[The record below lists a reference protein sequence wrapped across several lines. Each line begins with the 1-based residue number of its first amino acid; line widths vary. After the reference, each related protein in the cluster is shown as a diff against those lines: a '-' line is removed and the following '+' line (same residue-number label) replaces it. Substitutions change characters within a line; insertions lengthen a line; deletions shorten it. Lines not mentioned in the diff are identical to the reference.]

1 MRLLI
6 LSSEF
11 PPGPG
16 GIGTHAFHLA
26 SQLAYRGLELHVLS
40 PQDYASEKEISAF
53 NASQPFEITRL
64 LSMRNKLIQS
74 YTRYKTV
81 RQAVKTF
88 KPDLMIASG
97 SRAVYLVALL
107 TLFRKTP
114 WLVIG
119 HGTEFGARN
128 IVQKTLTRIACN
140 QANGII
146 CVSDYTKQVVEALG
160 VNKPPIFVIHNG
172 ADQNAFYQLPGD
184 EVTEFRKN
192 AQVSG
197 KFVLLTVGNV
207 SDRKGQEV
215 VIRALPGILDQVPNA
230 VYWMAGLPQKQAPLT
245 SLADQLGV
253 AHAIRFWGKVPLEQL
268 RMLYNACDLFLMTSR
283 QLADGDFEGFGIAVI
298 EAALCGKPAV
308 VSDNSGLAE
317 AVIDNQTGLLVPQND
332 PVATAQAVINLAQ
345 NPALLSAM
353 ATQAYH
359 QAIAHQTWDHVG
371 SLYLDVIHKIIN
383 PSS

>member
-1 MRLLI
+1 M
-6 LSSEF
+6 
-11 PPGPG
+11 
-16 GIGTHAFHLA
+16 
-26 SQLAYRGLELHVLS
+26 
-40 PQDYASEKEISAF
+40 
-53 NASQPFEITRL
+53 
-64 LSMRNKLIQS
+64 
-74 YTRYKTV
+74 
-81 RQAVKTF
+81 
-88 KPDLMIASG
+88 
-97 SRAVYLVALL
+97 
-107 TLFRKTP
+107 
-114 WLVIG
+114 
-119 HGTEFGARN
+119 
-128 IVQKTLTRIACN
+128 
-140 QANGII
+140 
-146 CVSDYTKQVVEALG
+146 
-160 VNKPPIFVIHNG
+160 
-172 ADQNAFYQLPGD
+172 
-184 EVTEFRKN
+184 
-192 AQVSG
+192 
-197 KFVLLTVGNV
+197 LLTVGNV

-215 VIRALPGILDQVPNA
+215 VIRALPGILDQVHNA

-283 QLADGDFEGFGIAVI
+283 QCADGDFEGFGIAVI

-371 SLYLDVIHKIIN
+371 SQYLDVIHKIIN